1 MKKFLKLLF
10 KEKNKILTIFI
21 IFYKS
26 NWLILRID
34 EYHLLND
41 IFNINLLKNC
51 MNLEFSNLFLEKSV
65 MLLKSKYEIHILK
78 GI

>member
-10 KEKNKILTIFI
+10 KEKNKISTIFI
-21 IFYKS
+21 IFYQS

>member
-65 MLLKSKYEIHILK
+65 MLIKSKYEIHILK